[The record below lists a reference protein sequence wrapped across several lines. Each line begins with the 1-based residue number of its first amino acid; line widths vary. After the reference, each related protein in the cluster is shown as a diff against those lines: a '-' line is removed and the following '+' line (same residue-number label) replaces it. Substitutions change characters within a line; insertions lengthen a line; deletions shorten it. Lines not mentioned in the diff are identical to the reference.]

1 MSARA
6 ASSTVCDGACL
17 TARMRGHVLE
27 VELHREPANE
37 IGTAMLAELEVIA
50 GLCRRGVA
58 AGAPIR
64 ALLTSSTVRRGFSA
78 GADLRELHRENQ
90 AALSRAATDD
100 ERMRGVRSFLDRI
113 HAVMDAIDE
122 APFPTIAAVHG
133 VTFGGGL
140 ELMLTHDVVIAERTA
155 RFAFPE
161 LRLGLI
167 PGFGGIPRLRRD
179 LGNAVV
185 RDLLLTG
192 RSLGAE
198 RAHAV
203 GLVAQLVGEGQGLT
217 VARRTAEQVERF
229 DATTTRVAKRFM
241 KQIPKDEL
249 AKEKGLF
256 CHLFTSRAV
265 TDALARFDRATDA
278 MPYLPVRPDS
288 VRPDS
293 VRPDAARPAPPPTD
307 DEESPA

>member
-1 MSARA
+1 MTRA
-6 ASSTVCDGACL
+6 VHEGPSL
-17 TARMRGHVLE
+17 TARLRGGVLE
-27 VELHREPANE
+27 VELHAEPANE
-37 IGTAMLAELEVIA
+37 IGSAMLGELEVIA
-50 GLCRRGVA
+50 GLCRRGVID
-58 AGAPIR
+58 GAPIR
-64 ALLTSSTVRRGFSA
+64 ALVTSSSLRRGFCA
-78 GADLRELHRENQ
+78 GADLRELHRENA
-90 AALSRAATDD
+90 AALARAASDG
-100 ERMRGVRSFLDRI
+100 ERIVAVRAFLDRV

-140 ELMLTHDVVIAERTA
+140 ELMLTHDVVVADRTA

-198 RAHAV
+198 RAHQV
-203 GLVAQLVGEGQGLT
+203 GLVAQLVGEGQALA
-217 VARRTAEQVERF
+217 VARRTAEQAERF

-241 KQIPKDEL
+241 KHIPKDEI

-265 TDALARFDRATDA
+265 TEALARFDRATDA
-278 MPYLPVRPDS
+278 MPYLPPG
-288 VRPDS
+288 
-293 VRPDAARPAPPPTD
+293 PPRSETD
-307 DEESPA
+307 DETPA

>member
-1 MSARA
+1 MSAQA
-6 ASSTVCDGACL
+6 SSSTVCAGACL
-17 TARMRGHVLE
+17 TARLHGSVLE

-37 IGTAMLAELEVIA
+37 IGTAMLAELELIA
-50 GLCRRGVA
+50 GFCRRGVVDGTA
-58 AGAPIR
+58 IR
-64 ALLTSSTVRRGFSA
+64 ALITSSSVRRGFSA

-90 AALSRAATDD
+90 AALSRAATDA
-100 ERMRGVRSFLDRI
+100 ERVATVRAFLDRI

-140 ELMLTHDVVIAERTA
+140 ELMLTHDVVVAERTA

-198 RAHAV
+198 RAYQV
-203 GLVAQLVGEGQGLT
+203 GLVAQLVGEGQALT

-241 KQIPKDEL
+241 KHIPKDDF

-278 MPYLPVRPDS
+278 MPYLPARPDS
-288 VRPDS
+288 
-293 VRPDAARPAPPPTD
+293 ARPEPAAPD
-307 DEESPA
+307 DDESPA